1 MSNEAPHLDSEQRHT
16 LARISSHPINH
27 NIKWPQVLALL
38 ESLGEVS
45 VESKDRYRAT
55 VAGRTEVFR
64 PPRHGDLPPDMVMNL
79 RHFLTSAPATTEP
92 TLSGRH
98 LLVVIDHHTAQIY
111 EFEPPAAQLT
121 TIVPYDPRGR
131 LRQLRHLDD
140 HYQGQQAPEV
150 PSYYGAVS
158 EAVRGASTI
167 VIFGHGAGH
176 SDAAELLRERLSE
189 HLTAPYP
196 RVLVEARMDAKSFTE
211 PQLLAAARQLID
223 EVEHGGGSGSR

>member
-1 MSNEAPHLDSEQRHT
+1 MSNKAHHLDSEQKHT

-64 PPRHGDLPPDMVMNL
+64 PPHHGDLSPDMVMDL
-79 RHFLTSAPATTEP
+79 RHFLTSAPETTES
-92 TLSGRH
+92 TVSGRH
-98 LLVVIDHHTAQIY
+98 VLVTIDSHGAQIY
-111 EFEPPAAQLT
+111 EFDPPAAQLT
-121 TIVPYDPRGR
+121 TIVSSDPHGR
-131 LRQLRHLDD
+131 LRHLRHVDV
-140 HYQGQQAPEV
+140 HYQGQRASED

-167 VIFGHGAGH
+167 LIFGCGAGH
-176 SDAAELLRERLSE
+176 SDAAELFRKRLTE
-189 HLTAPYP
+189 HLAAPYP
-196 RVLVEARMDAKSFTE
+196 MVLVQAHIDAQSFTE
-211 PQLLAAARQLID
+211 PQLLVAARQLLD
-223 EVEHGGGSGSR
+223 EVENGDGSGIR